1 MSYARLLL
9 GSSVSLNIQN
19 SLYRMLC
26 ESFPQ
31 KGTSGL
37 VVVHLVGKV
46 NFQQRVPEPAAVLVD
61 AEHRRAQTKQEHV
74 ELSSRWRWEEE
85 QFISKDK
92 SWCRSRRGD

>member
-1 MSYARLLL
+1 MDELPSASARLFGVSEYTEQSL
-9 GSSVSLNIQN
+9 SS
-19 SLYRMLC
+19 
-26 ESFPQ
+26 FAQ